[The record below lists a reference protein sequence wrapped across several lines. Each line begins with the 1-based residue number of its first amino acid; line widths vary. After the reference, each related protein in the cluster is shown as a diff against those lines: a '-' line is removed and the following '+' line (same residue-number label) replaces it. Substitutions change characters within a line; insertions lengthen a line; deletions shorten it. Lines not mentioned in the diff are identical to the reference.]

1 MKASIMEGQ
10 WDMELPQK
18 DDINSD
24 PWFLDWVL
32 RSPVQAGKHLA
43 CGFRAFES
51 LLDIYK
57 ATDLQSAWEP
67 FGGIGAQ
74 ALMAE
79 YHFDVKHDHL
89 VADNNLQAVEHLRRI
104 LPIHINV
111 EHADAYYAD
120 TYEADLAVL
129 DFGDLTAWKAQPD
142 KPHGQLLSSVFGM
155 GPRAVLIT
163 DIAARY
169 LHLQKKSYEPILGK
183 GSCDSYESYL
193 AAFSQHIQ
201 ERYGWG
207 MHEAHYTHW
216 SAVMSFVPEEELKA
230 VGSGR
235 VYKLPTNYPGGLT
248 LG

>member
-1 MKASIMEGQ
+1 MKASIMQGQ
-10 WDMELPQK
+10 WEMELPQK
-18 DDINSD
+18 SD
-24 PWFLDWVL
+24 EPWFLDWVL
-32 RSPVQAGKHLA
+32 RSPAQAGKHLA

-57 ATDLQSAWEP
+57 ASDLQSAWEP

-89 VADNNLQAVEHLRRI
+89 VADYNLQAVEHLRRV

-111 EHADAYYAD
+111 EQADAYSQVPYNS
-120 TYEADLAVL
+120 DLVSL
-129 DFGDLTAWKAQPD
+129 DFGDLTAWKAQAD
-142 KPHGQLLSSVFGM
+142 KPHGDLLSSTFAM
-155 GPRAVLIT
+155 GPRAVLVT

-193 AAFSQHIQ
+193 AAFAHHLQD
-201 ERYGWG
+201 RYGYA

-216 SAVMSFVPEEELKA
+216 SAVISFVPEEALSPTH
-230 VGSGR
+230 SGR
-235 VYKLPTNYPGGLT
+235 RYKLPSDYTGGLS
-248 LG
+248 LK